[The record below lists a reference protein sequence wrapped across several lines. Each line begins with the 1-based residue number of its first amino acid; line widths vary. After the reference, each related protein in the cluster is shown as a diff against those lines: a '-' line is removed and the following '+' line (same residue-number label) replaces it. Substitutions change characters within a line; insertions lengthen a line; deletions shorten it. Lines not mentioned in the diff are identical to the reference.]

1 MLPTHTPNTS
11 DLMSAALYTAWTAA
25 SQVMPLSGIQHGAM
39 VSAIADAFADG
50 ERDFVRL
57 QQRAID
63 VLNPPT
69 PVTAVE
75 RRKRMRLVHSVA
87 ELSCATRPDAGFSA
101 PMRLCS

>member
-1 MLPTHTPNTS
+1 MT
-11 DLMSAALYTAWTAA
+11 AALYTAWSAV

-39 VSAIADAFADG
+39 VTAIANAFADG

-63 VLNPPT
+63 VLNPQT
-69 PVTAVE
+69 PVAAVE
-75 RRKRMRLVHSVA
+75 RRKRIRLVHSVA
-87 ELSCATRPDAGFSA
+87 QLACSARPDVGSSA